1 MYPRALYHPHSVW
14 SSEDDLAEAVATG
27 LVEKRVVHSYPEDVS
42 WQKIGF
48 RPAEIRKDESA
59 RKARV

>member
-14 SSEDDLAEAVATG
+14 PSEDDLAEAVETG
-27 LVEKRVVHSYPEDVS
+27 LVEKRIVKTYPEDVN

-48 RPAEIRKDESA
+48 RPAEIRREEGG
-59 RKARV
+59 RKGRA